1 MFDVLARLA
10 ARRPRAAVLPAQ
22 EEPGAY
28 GRGLAALSAGR
39 HEDALA
45 AFEAARE
52 GAAPGPEGTPAGRE
66 RARIENKR
74 GVALVALRRVAEARE
89 AFLAALEA
97 RAAFAPP
104 LVNLGNLSLE
114 EGRTAEAIAYYERAI
129 AADPEYAPAY
139 LHFGI
144 ACKRS
149 GRRAEAVRHFRTAA
163 RLQARGD
170 RSES

>member
-10 ARRPRAAVLPAQ
+10 ARRPRAAAFPAQ

-45 AFEAARE
+45 AFDAALE
-52 GAAPGPEGTPAGRE
+52 GAPAGRE

-97 RAAFAPP
+97 HAAFAPP
-104 LVNLGNLSLE
+104 MVNLGNLSLE
-114 EGRTAEAIAYYERAI
+114 EGLTAEAIAYYERAI
-129 AADPEYAPAY
+129 AVDADYAPAY
-139 LHFGI
+139 RHFGI

-163 RLQARGD
+163 RLEARGD

>member
-10 ARRPRAAVLPAQ
+10 ARRPWAGGKARELGAAPQ
-22 EEPGAY
+22 GDY

-39 HEDALA
+39 PDEALA
-45 AFEAARE
+45 AFCAALE
-52 GAAPGPEGTPAGRE
+52 GAAAGEE
-66 RARIENKR
+66 RARIRNKC
-74 GVALVALRRVAEARE
+74 GVALVALRRFAEARE
-89 AFLAALEA
+89 AFEAALEA
-97 RAAFAPP
+97 RATFAPA

-114 EGRTAEAIAYYERAI
+114 EGRTSEAIARYERAI

-139 LHFGI
+139 LNFGI

-163 RLQARGD
+163 RLEARGD
-170 RSES
+170 RAER